1 MDSQAKWIKY
11 VYSDGGTVTVQVKRR
26 QLASTINRKTV
37 PLWDASKEKIFYV
50 GKVREPEPGDDE
62 TSFEVEIGWYW
73 VIIFIFY
80 FVI

>member
-1 MDSQAKWIKY
+1 MTHS
-11 VYSDGGTVTVQVKRR
+11 T
-26 QLASTINRKTV
+26 LALLIV
-37 PLWDASKEKIFYV
+37 LFPILLWLALPKKEKIFYV